1 MTAQAQQA
9 YIELVSGRRRGLV
22 AGLLR
27 AGLSVLSVGYMA
39 GITVRNA
46 WYRLA
51 PRAAKRVGRP
61 VLSIGNLTTG
71 GTGKTPLTA
80 WLANQLAERGLRVG
94 ILLRG
99 YRGRPVRFAD
109 ENREDAASQWRVES
123 DEAMLLT
130 RLCPKA
136 EVIVDPDRVAG
147 AARAVSRGVDVLLLD
162 DGFQHRRLARDLDI
176 VLVDATCA
184 FGFGRGLPRGLLR
197 EPIWSLRRA
206 DVIVLTRSDLVDD
219 EKRRRLVEALGKLSG
234 GRPVIQSRHAIV
246 GFADLKGRPVA
257 DVDVGAMQAVVFA
270 GLGNFEPFR
279 ESVRRLGA
287 TVTAAYQYPDHHDYS
302 DEEISQLGEVAERVD
317 ANVLVTTEKDAVKLV
332 GRWGSGPTPLL
343 AARLEMAFDDS
354 GAEALMAAVLRALG
368 VDRRENE
375 TQKR

>member
-9 YIELVSGRRRGLV
+9 YIELISGRRRGLV
-22 AGLLR
+22 AELLR
-27 AGLSVLSVGYMA
+27 GGLWVLSLGYMA
-39 GITVRNA
+39 GVTMRNA
-46 WYRLA
+46 WYRLGPKA
-51 PRAAKRVGRP
+51 VKKAGRP
-61 VLSIGNLTTG
+61 VISIGNLTTG

-136 EVIVDPDRVAG
+136 EIVVDPDRVAG
-147 AARAVSRGVDVLLLD
+147 AERAVSRGVDVLLLD
-162 DGFQHRRLARDLDI
+162 DGFQHRRLARALDI
-176 VLVDATCA
+176 VLVDATSA
-184 FGFGRGLPRGLLR
+184 FGYGRGLPRGLLR

-206 DVIVLTRSDLVDD
+206 DVIVLTRCDLVDE

-234 GRPVIQSRHAIV
+234 GRPVVQSRHTIV
-246 GFADLKGRPVA
+246 GFADVKGRPVT

-302 DEEISQLGEVAERVD
+302 DEEIEQLGEVAERVD

-332 GRWGSGPTPLL
+332 GRWEAGTTPLL
-343 AARLEMAFDDS
+343 AARLEMAFEAA
-354 GAEALMAAVLRALG
+354 GAELVMTEVTRVVEAKRQNA
-368 VDRRENE
+368 E